1 MRLSYVLPVHNEE
14 AILADNVA
22 RLRAVLGAHEGSRI
36 LLIENGSRD
45 GSAALALRLA
55 ATVHPVPV
63 LAYSLPL
70 AGIGHAY
77 DHGMREVLALD
88 GADRDRWLVLSA
100 ADLPF
105 GFSDLEHALPY
116 LSDPA
121 APLLIGSKAHPR
133 SEVHVSRQRAA
144 ATQIYRQI
152 RHGVAGMRT
161 GDSQGSLFLRL
172 DLAARLVDLIL
183 SRDFFYSTELVFHIE
198 RIGHPVVELPV
209 TVQPE
214 VRASTVKPV
223 RHGAT
228 MLMAL
233 LRTVRRWGRVP
244 ARYV

>member
-77 DHGMREVLALD
+77 DRGMREVLALD
-88 GADRDRWLVLSA
+88 GADRDHWLVLSA

-105 GFSDLEHALPY
+105 GFSDLEHALPN
-116 LSDPA
+116 LRDSA
-121 APLLIGSKAHPR
+121 APLLIGSKAHPQ
-133 SEVHVSRQRAA
+133 SEVHVPRQRAI
-144 ATQIYRQI
+144 ATQLYRRI
-152 RHGVAGMRT
+152 RRGVAGMRT
-161 GDSQGSLFLRL
+161 GDSQGSLFVRL
-172 DLAARLVDLIL
+172 DLAAQLVDLIR
-183 SRDFFYSTELVFHIE
+183 SRDFFYSTELVFHVE
-198 RIGHPVVELPV
+198 RMGHPVVELPV
-209 TVQPE
+209 TVEPE
-214 VRASTVKPV
+214 ARASTVKPV
-223 RHGAT
+223 RHGAK
-228 MLMAL
+228 MFMAL

-244 ARYV
+244 ARPV